1 MLYRQGESPVHRASQ
16 MTLKL
21 GKLLT
26 GLIAAALGFSFVTA
40 NAAPTETEL
49 LTSPKPLADRTHL
62 R

>member
-1 MLYRQGESPVHRASQ
+1 

-21 GKLLT
+21 DKLLT

-40 NAAPTETEL
+40 NAAPTETER
-49 LTSPKPLADRTHL
+49 LTSPKPLADKMHL